1 MAKREEAQDY
11 RSDSNAR
18 GPARPGGSQECAA
31 APSEFEGEGAF
42 EEPVSPLKPPRLRQW
57 VTAVALALV
66 FSGLMYL
73 ALRTTN
79 VVIPQPPPEIPVE
92 LSKTEPGED
101 GLPADPV
108 SRVWYWQGEILAVT
122 VPARLT
128 PAALVL
134 IGLLASLLAVGLWWR
149 YRRNASALAPLPP
162 TLGGPAW
169 PTSGRET
176 AERTLASAP
185 DPLQGDLRVWAA
197 ACCLD
202 PEPPDPDSAQRLRE
216 RLGLQVEP
224 WQIHDLRRDAGDPGL
239 HWPTARRFALI
250 NWLLRCAPLDVDGL
264 PVADSPAVR
273 AAHWWKAR
281 NRAAWQAQGG
291 QQKRLLPLARTPA
304 KQRWRLEDALL
315 TLISA
320 PKRAATRLQ
329 ALASTDREIREE
341 IRERLAEL
349 RAADQL
355 DPTWAPAALEQAL
368 EGTVY
373 FTWALGSLPP
383 ETQNRL
389 VKLGFGG
396 GAPGRRRKGLRPSPR
411 LGFALGTLVGLA
423 LAAGGSALHQ
433 RLNPPG
439 IQLRG
444 AGSLPDQEVLEA
456 QTLRLID
463 NDRRRVTL
471 GHPKGWVSAEVP
483 VGAWVQIAWRWGP
496 DAESNNPVRP
506 GPGSAALV
514 LQAGTLAQ
522 PIRPCAPDWPVRALA
537 LIQAAPEEQAARQLA
552 IRLLDSGSADRVWVG
567 EEWGRALKRFL
578 GDDQLLN
585 GNTRLLLVLPER
597 SPPLGL
603 PLEMLAPLEAWVAV
617 AADYDALVGWLG
629 VPGMEDRQKAP
640 VRVLERNGAAPWHR
654 GPEQKEDRRTGITW
668 VPVCT
673 GTFTMGSDP
682 QVDKMADRDEVPA
695 HTVALSAFDIARTE
709 ITNAQYR
716 LYQPGHDAKAGDNLP
731 AVFVNWEDARKFC
744 AWAGG
749 DLPTEA
755 QWEYAARGGSA
766 APWSFGT
773 DAERL
778 GQYAWYSDNSDSRVR
793 PVAGKRPNPL
803 GLYDM
808 HGNAR
813 EWVRDRY
820 GDYPAEAQVDP
831 EGPRSGS
838 SRVVRG
844 GSSWLSPDGLR
855 SADRVDI
862 PLGGRGRRF
871 GFRCVRAP
879 VQQH

>member
-1 MAKREEAQDY
+1 MTNREEAADV

-18 GPARPGGSQECAA
+18 GPVRPGGSQERAA
-31 APSEFEGEGAF
+31 APLELEGEGAF
-42 EEPVSPLKPPRLRQW
+42 DESVSPLKPPRLRQW
-57 VTAVALALV
+57 ATAVVLALV
-66 FSGLMYL
+66 FSGLMYV

-92 LSKTEPGED
+92 LSKTESGED

-134 IGLLASLLAVGLWWR
+134 IGLLAALLAVGLWWR
-149 YRRNASALAPLPP
+149 YRRNAPAPAPLPP
-162 TLGGPAW
+162 SQDGPAW
-169 PTSGRET
+169 PGGQE
-176 AERTLASAP
+176 AVERTLAAP
-185 DPLQGDLRVWAA
+185 SDRLQGDLRVWAA

-202 PEPPDPDSAQRLRE
+202 PEPPDPTSAQRLRE
-216 RLGLQVEP
+216 RMGLRVES

-239 HWPTARRFALI
+239 HWPEARRCALI
-250 NWLLRCAPLDVDGL
+250 NWLLRCMPLGVEGL
-264 PVADSPAVR
+264 PAPDSPAVR
-273 AAHWWKAR
+273 AVRWWKAR
-281 NRAAWQAQGG
+281 HRAALQALGRHQN
-291 QQKRLLPLARTPA
+291 RLLPRARSPA
-304 KQRWRLEDALL
+304 MRRWQLEDALL

-320 PKRAATRLQ
+320 PKLAAVRLQ
-329 ALASTDREIREE
+329 TLASMDRETREE

-349 RAADQL
+349 RTADQI
-355 DPTWAPAALEQAL
+355 DPCWSPAALEQEL
-368 EGTVY
+368 EGAVY
-373 FTWALGSLPP
+373 LTWALGSLPS

-396 GAPGRRRKGLRPSPR
+396 EALGRRRKGLRPSPR

-423 LAAGGSALHQ
+423 LAAGGSALHL
-433 RLNPPG
+433 RLSPSG
-439 IQLRG
+439 IQLRS
-444 AGSLPDQEVLEA
+444 AGPLPDQEVLQA

-463 NDRRRVTL
+463 TERGRVTL

-483 VGAWVQIAWRWGP
+483 AGARVQVAWRWGP

-537 LIQAAPEEQAARQLA
+537 LIQAAPEEKAARQLA
-552 IRLLDSGSADRVWVG
+552 IRLLDSGSADRVWIG
-567 EEWGRALKRFL
+567 EEWERELNRFL
-578 GDDQLLN
+578 GDDPLLN
-585 GNTRLLLVLPER
+585 GNTRLLLLLPER

-603 PLEMLAPLEAWVAV
+603 SREMLAPLEAWVAV
-617 AADYDALVGWLG
+617 TTDYDALAGWLG
-629 VPGMEDRQKAP
+629 VPGMEDRQEAP
-640 VRVLERNGAAPWHR
+640 VRVLERNGAVPWHR

-682 QVDKMADRDEVPA
+682 QVDKMSDMDEVPS
-695 HTVALSAFDIARTE
+695 HTVVLSAFDIARTE
-709 ITNAQYR
+709 TTNAQYR

-731 AVFVNWEDARKFC
+731 AVLVSWEDARKYC

-755 QWEYAARGGSA
+755 QWEYAARGGST

-773 DAERL
+773 DAGRL
-778 GQYAWYSDNSDSRVR
+778 GQYAWYSDNSDSRAR

-831 EGPRSGS
+831 EGPRSGD
-838 SRVVRG
+838 SRVARG
-844 GSSWLSPDGLR
+844 GSSWLSPEGLR

-879 VQQH
+879 VRQH